1 MRIIY
6 QDNSQSPN
14 KTPSLA
20 LPAMTSSNSNNL
32 ADTATLIQLKGEKNL
47 GDWESA
53 LWVALDCA
61 NLTDYVFSPKDK
73 PEPDDK
79 TSTEYET
86 WRSNRA
92 KAVAAI
98 HSTLKAEN
106 IRTTLQ
112 INGWNPRDRDPSY
125 HYQLVQKAIAKVT
138 DEARADVLQ
147 EYLSL
152 KRQSFDTMESF
163 LQRYNVCRKRIT
175 EANLNIDDDLE
186 MVILFNMV
194 RTQYPIEARLWAM
207 DMETKKLV
215 PSVFLGKLSTIG
227 NSEKRN
233 PTLNVSTQVNNTD
246 NKNTN
251 NDKNNKDNKDKKKRE
266 TEKCSTC
273 NRDITKGHKH
283 FDCGHHRNPKTPD
296 CWMCNPEKAPDTWRK
311 KKELM
316 EAKSGTAAATADT
329 NNGLTHP
336 SSKSSLLY
344 GSVNNFMALSRDDS
358 DSDNQDFW

>member
-1 MRIIY
+1 
-6 QDNSQSPN
+6 
-14 KTPSLA
+14 
-20 LPAMTSSNSNNL
+20 MTTNNNL

-73 PEPDDK
+73 PEPKDK
-79 TSTEYET
+79 DSEKYET
-86 WRSNRA
+86 WRANRA
-92 KAVAAI
+92 RAVAAI

-106 IRTTLQ
+106 IRTILQ
-112 INGWNPRDRDPSY
+112 INGWDPKNRDPSY
-125 HYQLVQKAIAKVT
+125 HFQLIQKAIAKVT
-138 DEARADVLQ
+138 DEARADVLH

-152 KRQSFDTMESF
+152 KRQSFDTIESF
-163 LQRYNVCRKRIT
+163 LSRYNVCRKRV
-175 EANLNIDDDLE
+175 ADAGLKIDDELE

-194 RTQYPIEARLWAM
+194 RDRYPIEARLWAV
-207 DMETKKLV
+207 DMEKKTLL
-215 PSVFLGKLSTIG
+215 PPVFLGKLSTIG

-233 PTLNVSTQVNNTD
+233 PTLSVSTQVNNTNNT
-246 NKNTN
+246 NKNN
-251 NDKNNKDNKDKKKRE
+251 SNDKGKDGKDNKDKKRE

-316 EAKSGTAAATADT
+316 EAKSAGTAAATADT

-358 DSDNQDFW
+358 DSDGNQDFW